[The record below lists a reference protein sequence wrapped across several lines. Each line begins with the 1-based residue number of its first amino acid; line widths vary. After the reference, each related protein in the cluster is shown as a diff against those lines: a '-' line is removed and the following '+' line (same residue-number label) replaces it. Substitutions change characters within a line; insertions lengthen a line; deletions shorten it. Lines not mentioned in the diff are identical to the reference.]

1 MKKPL
6 IYAALWARF
15 SADKGLIPKPS
26 KSRFYCVTGM
36 QQRSDEA
43 MAVFRVERNKGYTV
57 MSNHHLRNKEL
68 SLRICHN
75 GLQAHKRF
83 AGLAVALCFQYSQGS
98 EGKCSFRR
106 LLSCGFHFCLSAL
119 LLWLARKLQSHTKVL
134 VFLP

>member
-1 MKKPL
+1 MTDQIAYQEYIQRRYNAFCKTVIRCAAFASIFPL
-6 IYAALWARF
+6 SYPGKRI
-15 SADKGLIPKPS
+15 G
-26 KSRFYCVTGM
+26 
-36 QQRSDEA
+36 
-43 MAVFRVERNKGYTV
+43 
-57 MSNHHLRNKEL
+57 
-68 SLRICHN
+68 LRICHN